1 LSKEKP
7 RTGGRG
13 YTLRV
18 QPRVAYKPHAL
29 GLELQSGERHAGMY
43 AHDSRSRVTSIEW
56 ITIHVLSEVRV
67 MTYSFQA
74 AYLPTFM

>member
-1 LSKEKP
+1 
-7 RTGGRG
+7 
-13 YTLRV
+13 
-18 QPRVAYKPHAL
+18 VAYKPHAQ

-67 MTYSFQA
+67 MPYSFQA
-74 AYLPTFM
+74 AYLPAFM